1 MRTECSIVMDLLP
14 LYVEDMLS
22 AKTAQ
27 YVREHLD
34 ECAEC
39 QKELAMLKEGA
50 TTEVKDEPIPKSD
63 NAHSFKKVMKRM
75 NRQFYTLSYSLIIF
89 FVFLGFGWTNG
100 DNLMYNSLIMP
111 IVGIFGYI
119 IFGWR
124 AVYKMPV
131 LLLAIDTF
139 VCVFNLIEINLLSTI
154 MWTIIYSMFVFV
166 GNAIAFLLHY
176 ALRKETKNEE

>member
-1 MRTECSIVMDLLP
+1 M
-14 LYVEDMLS
+14 
-22 AKTAQ
+22 
-27 YVREHLD
+27 
-34 ECAEC
+34 
-39 QKELAMLKEGA
+39 
-50 TTEVKDEPIPKSD
+50 
-63 NAHSFKKVMKRM
+63 
-75 NRQFYTLSYSLIIF
+75 TLSYSLIIF

-166 GNAIAFLLHY
+166 GIAIAFLLHY